1 MIYFKWGKV
10 SSFSSSGLKRAP
22 HYCSVM
28 SVCKESS
35 QLARAVLENSE
46 EGLPKKRLR
55 DRKYFPLFGAPLRSD
70 ELVNTSV
77 SLTV

>member
-1 MIYFKWGKV
+1 
-10 SSFSSSGLKRAP
+10 
-22 HYCSVM
+22 M